1 MLPEI
6 TDIKGIHPGII
17 LEREFGK
24 RGIKKSAFAMQI
36 GVYPGIITDLTKQRR
51 GMNAGL
57 AIRIERALDAEE
69 GYFMILQA
77 YYEISKEKNK
87 KITEKAKPA
96 PKLLRRA
103 LFWDVK
109 FEKID
114 FNLRKRYV
122 IERIFERGNNEE
134 ILEIIS
140 FYGKKECI
148 RIIKSANRLNQ
159 NAIFNAERYLDI
171 NKDDLLC
178 LKMK

>member
-6 TDIKGIHPGII
+6 NDIKGVHPGII

-24 RGIKKSAFAMQI
+24 RGIRKSAFAMQI
-36 GVYPGIITDLTKQRR
+36 GVYPGIITDLTKKRR

-57 AIRIERALDAEE
+57 AIRIEKALDAEE

-77 YYEISKEKNK
+77 YYEISEEKK
-87 KITEKAKPA
+87 KLITEKIKPG

-103 LFWDVK
+103 LFWDVD

-114 FNLRKRYV
+114 FSKRKRYV
-122 IERIFERGNNEE
+122 IERVFERGNNEE
-134 ILEIIS
+134 ISEIIS
-140 FYGKKECI
+140 FYGKIDCI
-148 RIIKSANRLNQ
+148 RIIKTANRLNQ
-159 NAIFNAERYLDI
+159 NAIFNAENYLDL
-171 NKDDLLC
+171 NKEDLLC

>member
-6 TDIKGIHPGII
+6 TYIKGIHPGII
-17 LEREFGK
+17 LEREFEK
-24 RGIKKSAFAMQI
+24 RGIKKSAFAMKI

-77 YYEISKEKNK
+77 YYEISREKNK
-87 KITEKAKPA
+87 HINEKTKPA

-103 LFWDVK
+103 LFWDVN

-114 FNLRKRYV
+114 FSIRKRYV
-122 IERIFERGNNEE
+122 IERVFERGNNEE

-140 FYGKKECI
+140 FYGKKDCI

-159 NAIFNAERYLDI
+159 NAIFNAEKYLEI
-171 NKDDLLC
+171 KKDELLC
-178 LKMK
+178 LKKK

>member
-17 LEREFGK
+17 LEREFEK
-24 RGIKKSAFAMQI
+24 RGIRKSAFAMKI
-36 GVYPGIITDLTKQRR
+36 GVYPGIITDLTKKRR

-77 YYEISKEKNK
+77 YYEISMEKEKQINE
-87 KITEKAKPA
+87 KIKPG

-103 LFWDVK
+103 LFWDVN

-114 FNLRKRYV
+114 FNKRKRYV
-122 IERIFERGNNEE
+122 IERVFERGNNEE

-140 FYGKKECI
+140 FYGKIDCNK
-148 RIIKSANRLNQ
+148 IIKSANRLNQ
-159 NAIFNAERYLDI
+159 NAILNAEKYLEM
-171 NKDDLLC
+171 NKDVLLC
-178 LKMK
+178 LKKK

>member
-6 TDIKGIHPGII
+6 NDIKGVHPGII

-24 RGIKKSAFAMQI
+24 RGIRKSAFAMQI
-36 GVYPGIITDLTKQRR
+36 GVYPGIITDLTKKRR

-57 AIRIERALDAEE
+57 AIRIEKALDAEE

-77 YYEISKEKNK
+77 YYEISEEKK
-87 KITEKAKPA
+87 KLITEKIKPG

-103 LFWDVK
+103 LFWDVD

-114 FNLRKRYV
+114 FSKRKRYV
-122 IERIFERGNNEE
+122 IERVFERGNNEE
-134 ILEIIS
+134 ISEIIS
-140 FYGKKECI
+140 FYGKIDCI
-148 RIIKSANRLNQ
+148 RIIKTANRLNQ
-159 NAIFNAERYLDI
+159 NAIFNAEKYLDL

>member
-1 MLPEI
+1 MNCYVS
-6 TDIKGIHPGII
+6 
-17 LEREFGK
+17 K
-24 RGIKKSAFAMQI
+24 R
-36 GVYPGIITDLTKQRR
+36 
-51 GMNAGL
+51 
-57 AIRIERALDAEE
+57 
-69 GYFMILQA
+69 
-77 YYEISKEKNK
+77 NK
-87 KITEKAKPA
+87 KISEKAKPA

-103 LFWDVK
+103 LFWDVNL
-109 FEKID
+109 EKID

-122 IERIFERGNNEE
+122 IERVFERGNNEE

-159 NAIFNAERYLDI
+159 NAIFNAERYLYI